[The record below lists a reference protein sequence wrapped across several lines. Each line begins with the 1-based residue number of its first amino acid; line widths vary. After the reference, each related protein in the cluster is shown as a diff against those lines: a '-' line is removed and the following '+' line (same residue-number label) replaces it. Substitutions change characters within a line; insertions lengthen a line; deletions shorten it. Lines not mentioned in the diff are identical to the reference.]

1 MAGHGRKA
9 RVDRTL
15 LADANA
21 IDRGANI
28 VVDATP
34 PHATDDRERMAM
46 RTEQHFVRLQQL
58 GSNDERGCGTV

>member
-1 MAGHGRKA
+1 
-9 RVDRTL
+9 
-15 LADANA
+15 
-21 IDRGANI
+21 
-28 VVDATP
+28 VDATP